1 MSNGK
6 PMFTLSSDGIDLL
19 KEFEGFKDTAYLD
32 SAGIWTLGYGFI
44 KWKKKPVTKGMTCTR
59 EEADDVLK
67 EEVQSKAADL
77 ATLVTITL
85 KQNQIDALL
94 CFCYNVGSYAFAT
107 STLRRVI
114 NDGKL
119 VMEDHFTRWNKATDP
134 VTKQKVVVN
143 GLTKRRKRE
152 YDLFMKG

>member
-1 MSNGK
+1 MGT
-6 PMFTLSSDGIDLL
+6 FTLSDEGLDLL
-19 KEFEGFKDTAYLD
+19 KDFERFESKAYKD

-44 KWKKKPVTKGMTCTR
+44 KWKGRPVKEGDTCTR
-59 EEADDVLK
+59 EEADEVLK
-67 EEVQSKAADL
+67 EEVSAKAADL
-77 ATLVTITL
+77 ATLVKVPL
-85 KQNQIDALL
+85 NQNQIDALL

-134 VTKQKVVVN
+134 KTKQKVVVN